1 MSPHRLPQH
10 PNIPVLDVTAVF
22 PEVCGN
28 AISTRQFSQYSRCNR
43 VGFYGSS
50 RLSYG
55 GDVVD
60 IDAKR

>member
-1 MSPHRLPQH
+1 LPQH

-43 VGFYGSS
+43 VGFYRSP
-50 RLSYG
+50 RLSNCC
-55 GDVVD
+55 DVIN

>member
-1 MSPHRLPQH
+1 
-10 PNIPVLDVTAVF
+10 VTAIF

-43 VGFYGSS
+43 VGFYGSP
-50 RLSYG
+50 RLSNCC
-55 GDVVD
+55 DVIN